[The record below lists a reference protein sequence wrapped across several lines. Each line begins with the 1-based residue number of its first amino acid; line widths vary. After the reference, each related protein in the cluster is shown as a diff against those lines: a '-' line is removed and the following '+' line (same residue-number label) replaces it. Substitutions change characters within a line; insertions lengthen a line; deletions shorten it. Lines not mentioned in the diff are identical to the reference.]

1 LTPLNDNLSIKE
13 RTGSMKVEH
22 KYIVVQITERDWY
35 VCALLTVGD
44 YRAISKPLG
53 QREAR
58 RVCKELMDLEPREW
72 PDATK
77 KSVNWTEPDH
87 PI

>member
-1 LTPLNDNLSIKE
+1 M
-13 RTGSMKVEH
+13 RVEH

-35 VCALLTVGD
+35 VCAPPITEPGD
-44 YRAISKPLG
+44 YRAMSRPLSR
-53 QREAR
+53 REAM
-58 RVCKELMDLEPREW
+58 RVCKELTDLEPAEW
-72 PDATK
+72 SEATK